1 VSRSGALTA
10 ALGVGAI
17 VCAVGAGLWWAT
29 AERSAFYEGA
39 GVSRADA
46 GTHEARDVLWRE
58 PERLGEPVASGRD
71 EYEPSVSLPAGGQR
85 EELYFVRRSAEG
97 DADLYV
103 SRRVGR
109 GWSAPEALAGVNSV
123 DNEQSP
129 RVSPDGAWL
138 YFASDRAGGEG
149 GLDLWRAPRVGGSW
163 GEPELAPGVNTPAN
177 ETTPAFSPDLETMWF
192 ASDREIETAEGEP
205 ARGRVFDLYRAGVDG
220 RGVVRV
226 DDLSSDGNDVSP
238 AVSPVGDFVYFASDR
253 EGGAG
258 GLDLYRARALPG
270 GPDDGGGLRFGA
282 VRSLG
287 APVNTAANELDP
299 AAAMEGF
306 ELVYSSDGPLG
317 ADGEAGDYDLL
328 RTVSREVELARATE
342 YGDLAALLRLLP
354 WILAA
359 LALVLLLAMLRRLV
373 EGGAKSSIGAL
384 SLMARCVLASLLLH
398 AALLALLAFWM
409 VEPEAGELGGDGGGT
424 RVALTSSSVRES
436 IRSQVRASSG
446 GAVEVGAAAAVD
458 AVRETA
464 FEAAAADAGSS
475 PEARASAVRAGLSSF
490 ETAAPGAPS
499 EGAREPAALAAP
511 AGARVRIE
519 ASAPEAG
526 AARSGAEPTL
536 DGSMPAAREAGR
548 AAAPESVRAARAEAS
563 PGVRSSRVRAGGGG
577 ARRADSSAPAPGGV
591 RVEAAAPGRGS
602 SPAVAL
608 SAPEGQSVTGEA
620 EPEVR
625 VVAAAPGRGAR
636 REAPA
641 VIVEAI
647 ERGPAA
653 PASRVR
659 AGGSSLERVQPAP
672 AAPSSRAGA
681 PEIAAALAERP
692 ALRAPTAREGTA
704 EPRGVEDGARPA
716 LAWAAPGRASA
727 RERVEAASP
736 ESGGPRVERASRRGV
751 ASGASRAAPPAPGS
765 GLAAAPEVGSRRAS
779 LDALRAPAVREIVPE
794 PDTLSGRVLDAVT
807 GEGIAGAR
815 VRLDRVERANA
826 SARTDAGGA
835 FVLRATDIPDNAA
848 VSASAAGYTPY
859 STNLTSR
866 ALERGASVEILL
878 WPEERLMVALEPDP
892 EVHHL
897 GNDAYTGRVNS
908 QFQRRSEGLVI
919 TLPFELGADQAPPA
933 IGRAT
938 LLLLVKGAQL
948 ENRVYLNGR
957 RVRGSLPESP
967 ADGSFGPV
975 RFELPALLL
984 REGEN
989 ELRIQSVRR
998 GDTDYDDFE
1007 FVNPRVEL
1015 LPSDAVVD

>member
-1 VSRSGALTA
+1 MSRSGALTA

-17 VCAVGAGLWWAT
+17 ACAVGAGVWLAT

-39 GVSRADA
+39 GVTRADA
-46 GTHEARDVLWRE
+46 GTHEARDVLWRA

-149 GLDLWRAPRVGGSW
+149 GLDLWRAPRAGSSW
-163 GEPELAPGVNTPAN
+163 GEAEPAPGVNTPAN
-177 ETTPAFSPDLETMWF
+177 ETTPAFSPDLESMWF
-192 ASDREIETAEGEP
+192 ASDREVATAEGEP
-205 ARGRVFDLYRAGVDG
+205 ARGRVFDLYRAPYGAGADG
-220 RGVVRV
+220 SGAVRV
-226 DDLSSDGNDVSP
+226 DQLSSDGNDVSP
-238 AVSPVGDFVYFASDR
+238 TVSPVGDFVYFASDR

-258 GLDLYRARALPG
+258 GLDLYRARALPS
-270 GPDDGGGLRFGA
+270 DDGLRFGV

-317 ADGEAGDYDLL
+317 DEGEAGDYDLL

-342 YGDLAALLRLLP
+342 YGELAALLRLLP

-359 LALVLLLAMLRRLV
+359 LALVLLLAMLRRLA

-398 AALLALLAFWM
+398 AALLALLALWV

-446 GAVEVGAAAAVD
+446 AAVEVGAAAAAD
-458 AVRETA
+458 AVRDSS
-464 FEAAAADAGSS
+464 FEAAAGSGSS
-475 PEARASAVRAGLSSF
+475 PEARASAVRVGASSL
-490 ETAAPGAPS
+490 ETAAPVAPRA
-499 EGAREPAALAAP
+499 GGREPAFRAA
-511 AGARVRIE
+511 AGEERVRIE
-519 ASAPEAG
+519 AAVPEAG
-526 AARSGAEPTL
+526 AARSGAEPRL
-536 DGSMPAAREAGR
+536 EGSMPAAREAGR
-548 AAAPESVRAARAEAS
+548 AAARDAWRAARAEAA
-563 PGVRSSRVRAGGGG
+563 PGVRAARVRAVGGG
-577 ARRADSSAPAPGGV
+577 ARRTDSAAPAPRGV
-591 RVEAAAPGRGS
+591 RVEAAAPSRGG
-602 SPAVAL
+602 SPAVTL
-608 SAPEGQSVTGEA
+608 SAPKGRGAAEAA

-625 VVAAAPGRGAR
+625 VFAASPGRSAR
-636 REAPA
+636 ADAPA
-641 VIVEAI
+641 EAVEAV
-647 ERGPAA
+647 ERGPSA
-653 PASRVR
+653 PSSRVR
-659 AGGSSLERVQPAP
+659 AGGAALERVEPAP
-672 AAPSSRAGA
+672 GAPASRVAA
-681 PEIAAALAERP
+681 PEIAAARADRP
-692 ALRAPTAREGTA
+692 ALRAPAAHGKKIE
-704 EPRGVEDGARPA
+704 ERGGQDEVDPE
-716 LAWAAPGRASA
+716 LAWAAPGRATVSA
-727 RERVEAASP
+727 RAEAASP
-736 ESGGPRVERASRRGV
+736 EAGGPRVERASRRGV
-751 ASGASRAAPPAPGS
+751 ASGAARVAPPAPGS
-765 GLAAAPEVGSRRAS
+765 GLAAAPEAGSRRGS
-779 LDALRAPAVREIVPE
+779 LGALRAPAVREIAPE
-794 PDTLSGRVLDAVT
+794 PDTLSGRVIDAVT
-807 GEGIAGAR
+807 GEGIGRAR
-815 VRLDRVERANA
+815 VRLDRVEQVDA

-835 FVLRATDIPDNAA
+835 FILRATDIPDNAA
-848 VSASAAGYTPY
+848 VSASAPGYTPY

-866 ALERGASVEILL
+866 ALERGASVKILL

-897 GNDAYTGRVNS
+897 GNDAFTGRVNS

-919 TLPFELGADQAPPA
+919 TLPFKLGADQAPPA

-938 LLLLVKGAQL
+938 LHLLVKGAQL

-967 ADGSFGPV
+967 ADGSFGPA